1 MRRRLFTLT
10 GAVSLLIVVAFIVP
24 LAGLVRQLSHDRAI
38 TNAENAAQFT
48 ALSLTASAADS
59 LDAAEREVTTNRGL
73 LLSVILPDGTVVG
86 RPLDP
91 GEDLSRPFEGAAG
104 RAAVEGGEA
113 VYAPAFTPNG
123 ITIVR
128 VLVEEEQLRS
138 GVGGAWLGLGILGL
152 VLVGLAVWLGD
163 LLGRS
168 LRRPVD
174 ELAVAART
182 LAGGNLGSRVEP
194 SGPAE
199 IQSVA
204 HQFNRMAEQVT
215 ELLEHERETAA
226 DLSHRLRTPMAAL
239 RLEIESV
246 PENATRERLLDDLS
260 ELERVVDFVIAETRR
275 PDRQRRSN
283 TCRLVDVVTERA
295 TFWEALAEEQ
305 ERATT
310 TRIDT
315 DGELLVELSR
325 EDLAAALDAVIGN
338 VFSHTDEGIPYR
350 ITCSVSGSVGTVIV
364 DDAGSGIP
372 PRALDR
378 GVSLGGGTG
387 LGLDIA
393 RGTADAAA
401 GSLSV
406 EASPMGGARVVL
418 TVTGISLPITQW
430 PKPAEPLRQSPVAPP
445 PDRSPTSSSL

>member
-10 GAVSLLIVVAFIVP
+10 GAVSLLIVVAFVVP

-38 TNAENAAQFT
+38 TTAENVAQFT
-48 ALSLTASAADS
+48 ALSLTATADDGRS
-59 LDAAEREVTTNRGL
+59 AAERAVTSNRGI

-91 GEDLSRPFEGAAG
+91 GEDISRPLQGTAG

-113 VYAPAFTPNG
+113 VYAPAFTPDG

-128 VLVEEEQLRS
+128 VLVEEEQLRA

-152 VLVGLAVWLGD
+152 VLVVLAVWLGD

-182 LAGGNLGSRVEP
+182 LAGGNLETRVEP

-199 IQSVA
+199 VQSVA
-204 HQFNRMAEQVT
+204 HQFNRMAEQVS
-215 ELLEHERETAA
+215 ELLRHERETAA

-246 PENATRERLLDDLS
+246 PETEIRERLLDDLS

-283 TCRLVDVVTERA
+283 ACRVIDVVTERA
-295 TFWEALAEEQ
+295 TYWEALAEEQ

-310 TRIDT
+310 TAVNA

-338 VFSHTDEGIPYR
+338 VFSHTDEGVPYR
-350 ITCSVSGSVGTVIV
+350 ITCTVRGALGTVIV
-364 DDAGSGIP
+364 DDAGPGIP

-393 RGTADAAA
+393 RGTADATA

-418 TVTGISLPITQW
+418 SLTGTPIPRPGRITPPVPVDRPNPVIASDVKLP
-430 PKPAEPLRQSPVAPP
+430 
-445 PDRSPTSSSL
+445 